1 MAARSRS
8 RPLSID
14 KMLFYLEQVCS
25 GLAHAHGCG
34 VIHRDIKPQ
43 NLLLTADGQVVKI
56 ADFGVARFEATEGA
70 ITRVGTNIY
79 SAPEHNPLV
88 QTAQL
93 DSGSLSS
100 SSEHVTPAAAWLIRP
115 AASDESAAAAPG
127 SRITGNARVPRP
139 PGWLI
144 SRRPGSGQRIA
155 ARIRAGLAFTGGL
168 CDGPG
173 FQGDA
178 VRWRG
183 SPFTRGCPRSGFR
196 AGRMLS
202 GPAAGT
208 LRPPGL
214 SPAEQRRPAADIW
227 QAVPKEV
234 TPCRTSREEQ
244 PGQTS

>member
-1 MAARSRS
+1 MTIDARAQ
-8 RPLSID
+8 PD
-14 KMLFYLEQVCS
+14 PGQ
-25 GLAHAHGCG
+25 LA
-34 VIHRDIKPQ
+34 
-43 NLLLTADGQVVKI
+43 VVN
-56 ADFGVARFEATEGA
+56 T
-70 ITRVGTNIY
+70 
-79 SAPEHNPLV
+79 
-88 QTAQL
+88 
-93 DSGSLSS
+93 
-100 SSEHVTPAAAWLIRP
+100 EHVTPTAAWLIRP
-115 AASDESAAAAPG
+115 AASDESAAVAPG

-178 VRWRG
+178 VRGRARLSRG
-183 SPFTRGCPRSGFR
+183 DVLVAASG

-202 GPAAGT
+202 GPAAGTST

-244 PGQTS
+244 PGPIS

>member
-1 MAARSRS
+1 MLGSRTFLRPGDRERTGGLRRDIPGPDHLPKPGLLDDSRLAPFRPPKSPRSPSIRPAARPSRS
-8 RPLSID
+8 RP
-14 KMLFYLEQVCS
+14 
-25 GLAHAHGCG
+25 
-34 VIHRDIKPQ
+34 
-43 NLLLTADGQVVKI
+43 
-56 ADFGVARFEATEGA
+56 
-70 ITRVGTNIY
+70 RV
-79 SAPEHNPLV
+79 
-88 QTAQL
+88 
-93 DSGSLSS
+93 
-100 SSEHVTPAAAWLIRP
+100 P
-115 AASDESAAAAPG
+115 AASDESAAVAPG
-127 SRITGNARVPRP
+127 SRITGNARVRRP

-178 VRWRG
+178 VGGRG

-196 AGRMLS
+196 AEWMLS
-202 GPAAGT
+202 GPAAGTST

-244 PGQTS
+244 PGPIS